1 MKGVEKDS
9 ISVGDKV
16 YCECSFSEHLPFKW
30 NATKVHLVQSKTNN
44 NSANSSAQQSSQSQQ
59 SSSSSAAQTYLQH
72 RLQQELSQNQT
83 NYYSTQQPFDFSK
96 AQHAIQLAQQQ
107 YNAFQQNQNQFQNPL
122 QNQLQYT
129 STPGLISY

>member
-1 MKGVEKDS
+1 MKGVEKES

-44 NSANSSAQQSSQSQQ
+44 NSSANSAQQSTQPQQ
-59 SSSSSAAQTYLQH
+59 SSSSAAQTYLQH
-72 RLQQELSQNQT
+72 RLQQELNPNQS
-83 NYYSTQQPFDFSK
+83 NYYSTHQSFDFSK

-107 YNAFQQNQNQFQNPL
+107 YSAFQQNQNQFP
-122 QNQLQYT
+122 NQLQYT
-129 STPGLISY
+129 STPGLKLIINYN